1 MPEIIHQNPIII
13 GGANV
18 VRAVGNPVIGG
29 QPIGNP
35 NIFTNVLRQ
44 PQQVAMCQPV
54 PAPALATAAGKPQ
67 PQVIILNAAGQPTVI
82 QAQTAVAQVMQSH
95 FSTCSFLDLLCCHF
109 T

>member
-1 MPEIIHQNPIII
+1 M
-13 GGANV
+13 GGHPTA
-18 VRAVGNPVIGG
+18 
-29 QPIGNP
+29 NP

-82 QAQTAVAQVMQSH
+82 QAQTAVAQVGSIMQYVSG
-95 FSTCSFLDLLCCHF
+95 FFYIFQPIVSLDHAL
-109 T
+109 